1 MAQADAI
8 ADSYWADV
16 FEVEDA
22 ELWPDGVHPT
32 FVDNGWDGVYLMRVG
47 RSVRLR
53 VPSRLRDAV
62 EELVND
68 VSVDAVMSRSLWSL
82 GLAELHPT
90 VLGPA
95 SHFLADS
102 LLDERGHAFTL
113 GRDQVSSFAAK
124 LSMAE
129 VEEAGISEEGA
140 SLFGVFIDGKLAAV
154 ASLGEWAGSKSDVG
168 VITSPP
174 FRKQGLGHIVATAA
188 VNEAVSR
195 GGFARWRSREDNLGS
210 IRLAQRLGLTYYGTN
225 LGVRLG

>member
-1 MAQADAI
+1 MASADAI

-16 FEVEDA
+16 FEVVDA

-32 FVDNGWDGVYLMRVG
+32 FVDSGWDGIYLMRVG

-53 VPSRLRDAV
+53 VPMRLRGTV
-62 EELVND
+62 EELVGL

-82 GLAELHPT
+82 GLAELCPT

-102 LLDERGHAFTL
+102 LLDERGHAVEL
-113 GRDQVSSFAAK
+113 DRDEVSSFAAE
-124 LSMAE
+124 LSSAE

-140 SLFGVFIDGKLAAV
+140 ALFGVFVDGELAAV
-154 ASLGEWAGSKSDVG
+154 ASLGEWAGELSDVG
-168 VITSPP
+168 VITAPH
-174 FRKQGLGHIVATAA
+174 FRKQGLGRIVATAA
-188 VNEAVSR
+188 INKAVSR

-210 IRLAQRLGLTYYGTN
+210 IHLAQRLGLTHYGTN